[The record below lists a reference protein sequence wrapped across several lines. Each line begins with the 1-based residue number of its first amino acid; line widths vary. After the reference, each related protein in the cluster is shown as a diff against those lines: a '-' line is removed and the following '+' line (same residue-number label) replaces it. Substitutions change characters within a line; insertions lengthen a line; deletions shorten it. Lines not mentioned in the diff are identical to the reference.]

1 GAVIQDKDLTNL
13 GALGIPSYR
22 QTTSK
27 DLILLTASAVLNP
40 TVGGGTSAP
49 LEDKYVLTEKET
61 ARVTTATTA
70 YNAALKSIAT
80 AKGLAFVDANAKMV
94 ELSKGSGIQ
103 FDGVKYTATFVTGGT
118 FSLDG
123 VHLTGR
129 GYALI
134 ANEFIK
140 VINSKYRS
148 TLPMVNVNSYSG
160 VKFP

>member
-1 GAVIQDKDLTNL
+1 MI
-13 GALGIPSYR
+13 
-22 QTTSK
+22 
-27 DLILLTASAVLNP
+27 
-40 TVGGGTSAP
+40 
-49 LEDKYVLTEKET
+49 
-61 ARVTTATTA
+61 
-70 YNAALKSIAT
+70 
-80 AKGLAFVDANAKMV
+80 
-94 ELSKGSGIQ
+94 ELSAASGIQ

-140 VINSKYRS
+140 AINTTYKS